1 MPKYFKA
8 ATNKLGVPKKMV
20 FVDKKGETHLL
31 PTLTEKKHLATHY
44 GQTAIITDYNPK
56 NGNLIKVSKGEYTD
70 FKEKK
75 KKQEKAAKDL
85 VKATVA
91 VETAA
96 KKMRGRPKGSK
107 NKKTQDKTV
116 KDLEVKMDAVSMSKD
131 IVDNLISAAVASV
144 PKARGRPK
152 G

>member
-1 MPKYFKA
+1 MSKYFKA

-75 KKQEKAAKDL
+75 K
-85 VKATVA
+85 
-91 VETAA
+91 
-96 KKMRGRPKGSK
+96 
-107 NKKTQDKTV
+107 NKKKLL
-116 KDLEVKMDAVSMSKD
+116 K
-131 IVDNLISAAVASV
+131 I
-144 PKARGRPK
+144 
-152 G
+152 